1 MSASSTGRA
10 DVIVAGAGHNGLIA
24 AAYLAKAGLKVQVVE
39 AHSTPGGMTSTTP
52 VDEMPGY
59 KTNDASIQPSLFRTT
74 TIMKDLQLEERY
86 GLKMKV
92 IDPVHLQLNYDHTS
106 LALWRDAQ
114 RTADELKYWSKKDAA
129 ALIDLYRVVHA
140 AVDIGVP
147 VMQTN
152 PVRPDISKIFAAAKK
167 TLKHRSELLALGRW
181 MRCTELEAL
190 EESFES
196 DPIRA
201 IVLIGLPFMSYDSD
215 FSGWSLIYL
224 GIITK
229 YGVAM
234 FEGGTGELPK
244 ALIRLIEDHGG
255 SVRCGAEVEELVMTG
270 DRVTGVRIK
279 GGEEL
284 RARRGVLTAF
294 SPKKV
299 LRDLLPAGTLP
310 PKLENRVRH
319 IPTRSRGF
327 ADLKLD
333 VLTKGKVSMSKVE
346 AWRGDGLDCRLPANG
361 YHTYEECKAA
371 QLAVKRGEL
380 PDHYPGLMQVATA
393 LPSNSSFAP
402 EGCDSVWFWS
412 GLAPANPRDGW
423 DAAREHAAKTIIQQS
438 DHYYEGLEELDV
450 FHRVRMLPDIEERH
464 FALDGTVY
472 HVDPLITRFGPLK
485 PAAGFAGYST
495 PVPGLF
501 LTGSGT
507 HPVAGISGM
516 PGQNA
521 ARTMLKLFRRE
532 DKKSIAAHAVE
543 EARHWDAVVNAE
555 AAGTETA
562 DGRPAV
568 TGA

>member
-1 MSASSTGRA
+1 MAAATP
-10 DVIVAGAGHNGLIA
+10 DVIVAGAGHNGLVA

-39 AHSTPGGMTSTTP
+39 AYSSPGGMTSTTP
-52 VDEMPGY
+52 VEGMPGY
-59 KTNDASIQPSLFRTT
+59 LTNDASIQPSLFRTT
-74 TIMKDLQLEERY
+74 SIMRDLELESKY
-86 GLKMKV
+86 GLRMKV

-114 RTADELKYWSKKDAA
+114 RTADELRYWSKKDAR
-129 ALIDLYRVVHA
+129 ALIELYEIVHA

-147 VMQTN
+147 MMQTN
-152 PVRPDISKIFAAAKK
+152 PVRPDMSNLFAMMRK
-167 TLKHRSELLALGRW
+167 TFKHRSQLVALGRW
-181 MRCTELEAL
+181 MRSTELEAL
-190 EESFES
+190 EENFES

-244 ALIRLIEDHGG
+244 ALIRVIEDHGG
-255 SVRCGAEVEELVMTG
+255 SVRCNAEVQELLLTG
-270 DRVTGVRIK
+270 GRVTGVRLA
-279 GGEEL
+279 GGEDL

-294 SPKKV
+294 SPKRV

-310 PKLENRVRH
+310 PRLENRVRH

-333 VLTKGKVSMSKVE
+333 VLTKGQVSMRKVE

-361 YHTYEECKAA
+361 YHTYEQAKAA
-371 QLAVKRGEL
+371 QAAVKRGEL

-393 LPSNSSFAP
+393 LPSNRHFAP

-412 GLAPANPRDGW
+412 GLAPSDPHAGW
-423 DAAREHAAKTIIQQS
+423 DAAREHAAKTIIEQS
-438 DHYYEGLEELDV
+438 DHYYEGLEELNV
-450 FHRVRMLPDIEERH
+450 HHRVRLLPDIEERH

-532 DKKSIAAHAVE
+532 DRKGAAAHAVE
-543 EARHWDAVVNAE
+543 EARHWDRVVE
-555 AAGTETA
+555 ADETA
-562 DGRPAV
+562 SAPEPGIVA
-568 TGA
+568 

>member
-1 MSASSTGRA
+1 VSQTA

-24 AAYLAKAGLKVQVVE
+24 AAYLAKAGLKVHVVE
-39 AHSTPGGMTSTTP
+39 AHATPGGMTSTSP

-59 KTNDASIQPSLFRTT
+59 KVNDASIQPSLFRTT

-92 IDPVHLQLNYDHTS
+92 IDPVHLQLNYDHSS

-114 RTADELKYWSKKDAA
+114 KTADELKYWSKKDAA

-147 VMQTN
+147 IMQTN
-152 PVRPDISKIFAAAKK
+152 PVRPDISKIFAAARK

-255 SVRCGAEVEELVMTG
+255 TVTCGAEVEELLMTSG
-270 DRVTGVRIK
+270 RVTGVRIK

-284 RARRGVLTAF
+284 HARRGVLTAF
-294 SPKKV
+294 SPKRV

-319 IPTRSRGF
+319 IPTKSRSF

-333 VLTKGKVSMSKVE
+333 VLTKGKISMTKVE
-346 AWRGDGLDCRLPANG
+346 KWRGDGLDCRLPANG
-361 YHTYEECKAA
+361 YHTYEETKAA
-371 QLAVKRGEL
+371 QLACKRGEL

-393 LPSNSSFAP
+393 LPANRDFAP
-402 EGCDSVWFWS
+402 DGCDSVWFWS
-412 GLAPANPRDGW
+412 GLSPNDPRDGW

-464 FALDGTVY
+464 FALDGSVY

-521 ARTMLKLFRRE
+521 ARTMLKLFKRE
-532 DKKSIAAHAVE
+532 DKRGHSAHAAE
-543 EARHWDAVVNAE
+543 EARHWDHVVAAE
-555 AAGTETA
+555 ASGQE
-562 DGRPAV
+562 GPEGKPLV
-568 TGA
+568 TDA

>member
-1 MSASSTGRA
+1 MSTSQNGITAP

-24 AAYLAKAGLKVQVVE
+24 AAYLAKAGLRVQVVE
-39 AHSTPGGMTSTTP
+39 AHSEVGGMTSTST
-52 VDEMPGY
+52 VEGHPGY
-59 KTNDASIQPSLFRTT
+59 LVNDASIQPSLFRTT

-86 GLKMKV
+86 GLKMRV
-92 IDPVHLQLNYDHTS
+92 IDPVHLQLNHDHSS

-114 RTADELKYWSKKDAA
+114 KTADELAHWSKKDARE
-129 ALIDLYRVVHA
+129 LLDLYRIVHA

-147 VMQTN
+147 MMQTN
-152 PVRPDISKIFAAAKK
+152 PVRPDIRQILKSVKA
-167 TLKHRSELLALGRW
+167 TLKHRSELVAIGRW

-196 DPIRA
+196 DPIKA
-201 IVLIGLPFMSYDSD
+201 MVLIGLPFMSYESD

-224 GIITK
+224 GIVTK

-244 ALIRLIEDHGG
+244 ALVRLIEDHGG
-255 SVRCGAEVEELVMTG
+255 SVRCSAEVTDLVMDG
-270 DRVTGVRIK
+270 DRVVGVRLA
-279 GGEEL
+279 GGEEI

-294 SPKKV
+294 SPKRT

-333 VLTKGKVSMSKVE
+333 VLCKGEISMSKVE
-346 AWRGDGLDCRLPANG
+346 KWRGDGLDCRLPANG
-361 YHTYEECKAA
+361 FHSYDEVKAA
-371 QLAVKRGEL
+371 QLASKRGEL
-380 PDHYPGLMQVATA
+380 AATYPGLMQISTA
-393 LPSNSSFAP
+393 LPANRHFAP
-402 EGCDSVWFWS
+402 EGCDVAWFWS
-412 GLAPANPRDGW
+412 GLAPADPQAGW
-423 DAAREHAAKTIIQQS
+423 DAAREHAAKTIISQA

-450 FHRVRMLPDIEERH
+450 HHRVLMLPDIEDRF

-472 HVDPLITRFGPLK
+472 HTDPLITRFGPLK

-521 ARTMLKLFRRE
+521 ARTMIRLFRRE
-532 DKKSIAAHAVE
+532 DRKGRAHAVE
-543 EARHWDAVVNAE
+543 ESRHWDRVVE
-555 AAGTETA
+555 ADETA
-562 DGRPAV
+562 ATPAP
-568 TGA
+568 TP

>member
-1 MSASSTGRA
+1 MSSETP

-39 AHSTPGGMTSTTP
+39 AHSAPGGMTSTSP
-52 VDEMPGY
+52 VDEAPGY
-59 KTNDASIQPSLFRTT
+59 LANDASIQPSLFRTT

-86 GLKMKV
+86 GLKMRV
-92 IDPVHLQLNYDHTS
+92 IDPVHVQMNHDHSS

-114 RTADELKYWSKKDAA
+114 KTADELKHWSKKDAR
-129 ALIDLYRVVHA
+129 ALIDLYRVIHA

-147 VMQTN
+147 IMQTN
-152 PVRPDISKIFAAAKK
+152 PVRPDISKILKAAGK
-167 TLKHRSELLALGRW
+167 TLKHRSELVALGRW
-181 MRCTELEAL
+181 MRCTEIEAL
-190 EESFES
+190 DESFES
-196 DPIRA
+196 DPIKA
-201 IVLIGLPFMSYDSD
+201 VVLIGLPFMSYDSD

-234 FEGGTGELPK
+234 FEGGTGELPR
-244 ALIRLIEDHGG
+244 ALIQLIEEHGG
-255 SVRCGAEVEELVMTG
+255 SVRCNAEVEELVLAG
-270 DRVTGVRIK
+270 GRVTGVRLA

-284 RARRGVLTAF
+284 HAKRGVLTAF

-310 PKLENRVRH
+310 PVLDNRVRN

-327 ADLKLD
+327 ADVKVD
-333 VLTKGKVSMSKVE
+333 VMTRGKVRMTKVE
-346 AWRGDGLDCRLPANG
+346 QWRGDGLDCRLPANS
-361 YHTYEECKAA
+361 YHSYEEVKAA
-371 QLAVKRGEL
+371 QAAVKRGEM
-380 PDHYPGLMQVATA
+380 PKHTPGLMQVATA
-393 LPSNSSFAP
+393 LPSNSHFAP

-412 GLAPANPRDGW
+412 GLSPADPQIGW
-423 DAAREHAAKTIIQQS
+423 DAAREQTAKMVVEQS
-438 DHYYEGLEELDV
+438 DHYYEGLEELEV
-450 FHRVRMLPDIEERH
+450 HTRVRMLPDIEERH
-464 FALDGTVY
+464 FALDGSVY

-521 ARTMLKLFRRE
+521 ARTMLKLFKRE
-532 DKKSIAAHAVE
+532 DKRGTTAHAVE
-543 EARHWDAVVNAE
+543 EARAWDQVDLAPAAE
-555 AAGTETA
+555 PELVK
-562 DGRPAV
+562 D
-568 TGA
+568 

>member
-1 MSASSTGRA
+1 MSTTSSA

-24 AAYLAKAGLKVQVVE
+24 AAYLAKAGLKVHVVE
-39 AHSTPGGMTSTTP
+39 AHTEPGGMTSTSD

-59 KTNDASIQPSLFRTT
+59 KVNDASIQPSLFRTT
-74 TIMKDLQLEERY
+74 TIMKDLQLEEKY

-92 IDPVHLQLNYDHTS
+92 IDPVHLQLNHDHTS

-114 RTADELKYWSKKDAA
+114 KTADELKYWSMKDAA

-152 PVRPDISKIFAAAKK
+152 PVRPDIKKIFEAARK

-196 DPIRA
+196 DPIKA

-255 SVRCGAEVEELVMTG
+255 SVQCGAEVEELVMTSG
-270 DRVTGVRIK
+270 RVTGVRIK
-279 GGEEL
+279 GGQEIH
-284 RARRGVLTAF
+284 ARRGVLTAF
-294 SPKKV
+294 SPKRV
-299 LRDLLPAGTLP
+299 LRDLLPKGTLP
-310 PKLENRVRH
+310 PKLENRVAH
-319 IPTRSRGF
+319 IPTKSRSF

-333 VLTKGKVSMSKVE
+333 VLTKGKVSMTKIE
-346 AWRGDGLDCRLPANG
+346 KWRGDGLDCRLPANG
-361 YHTYEECKAA
+361 YHTYEQAKAA
-371 QLAVKRGEL
+371 QVAVKRGEL
-380 PDHYPGLMQVATA
+380 PETYPGLMQVATA
-393 LPSNSSFAP
+393 LPSNRSFAP

-412 GLAPANPRDGW
+412 GLAPNDPREGW
-423 DAAREHAAKTIIQQS
+423 DAARKHAAKTIIEQS

-521 ARTMLKLFRRE
+521 ARTMLKLFKRE
-532 DKKSIAAHAVE
+532 DKKGVGAHAVE
-543 EARHWDAVVNAE
+543 EARHWDAVAAAE
-555 AAGTETA
+555 AGGAEA
-562 DGRPAV
+562 PDGRPAV
-568 TGA
+568 TEA